1 MIIVDGEIVF
11 STVIDELGLDY
22 SVAVKVE
29 EKSIVDFMIA
39 PNPSIGVVEFTA
51 TIRKRPK

>member
-1 MIIVDGEIVF
+1 M
-11 STVIDELGLDY
+11 DELGLDY